1 MRKKRV
7 VEEKSI
13 ISMVSSGERKCPA
26 CSLQTLVICDL
37 RRPMETLLAPLC
49 YYLSNS
55 IYPQMSPSRRHPS
68 SLFSVSP
75 LCAFQSLGSHFTS
88 IHHPLS
94 QCPYSN
100 SNTLSLSLS
109 LSLSPFY
116 LTDSLTQDVTSS
128 GDQQTLKQSNLS
140 NYPSPNHPLITPFN
154 RQIIKICINISSLED
169 RKCNKKN
176 TFRWTLILLHKR
188 VAALLLFVNSRGA
201 S

>member
-1 MRKKRV
+1 
-7 VEEKSI
+7 
-13 ISMVSSGERKCPA
+13 
-26 CSLQTLVICDL
+26 
-37 RRPMETLLAPLC
+37 METLLAPLC

-100 SNTLSLSLS
+100 SLSLSLS

-140 NYPSPNHPLITPFN
+140 SSPSPYSLITPFN
-154 RQIIKICINISSLED
+154 CPITKIYSNISSLEG
-169 RKCNKKN
+169 RK
-176 TFRWTLILLHKR
+176 
-188 VAALLLFVNSRGA
+188 V
-201 S
+201 